1 MFAKSPYILNGKSV
15 HVQGVTSRLINT
27 GECWEEAWIP
37 GVWTAEEQRIRS
49 ECRNQSE
56 LWGMTLAGWFMCSF
70 WSVTF
75 KQTSEF
81 KGGWEGCEITGV
93 PPSWAPVSSL
103 KTWRCTNTP
112 FLGSSEHARWKVPLK
127 LSGGKGGLDAQKFK
141 SWKNVKHHAVQS
153 PEDCRWGDWGPER
166 GKDFLASFWK
176 KNSQEP
182 CL

>member
-1 MFAKSPYILNGKSV
+1 MCICTVLWIKKKKNLKVDQISSYKILVNMFAKSPYILNGKSV

-93 PPSWAPVSSL
+93 PPSWAPVSSHGNANSYSHYGEQGGDSL
-103 KTWRCTNTP
+103 KN
-112 FLGSSEHARWKVPLK
+112 WK
-127 LSGGKGGLDAQKFK
+127 
-141 SWKNVKHHAVQS
+141 
-153 PEDCRWGDWGPER
+153 
-166 GKDFLASFWK
+166 
-176 KNSQEP
+176 
-182 CL
+182 